1 MSESY
6 PVTKEGYES
15 LKTIL
20 RDMKV
25 IERPKVIQ
33 AIAEA
38 RAHGDLSENAEYA
51 AAKEKQAILES
62 RIQDYENRVAI
73 SQVIDPATI
82 REDKVVFG
90 ATVTFVDLDTEQE
103 KTYKIV
109 GDHEGDLKNGKISIQ
124 SPLARVMIGRR
135 VGDIFDFQ
143 TANGLKELEITK
155 LEFK

>member
-1 MSESY
+1 MGDSY
-6 PVTKEGYES
+6 PVTKEGYEA
-15 LKTIL
+15 LKSTL
-20 RDMKV
+20 HEMKTV
-25 IERPKVIQ
+25 ERPKVIQ

-82 REDKVVFG
+82 REDRVVFG
-90 ATVTFVDLDTEQE
+90 ATVTVLDLDTEQE

-109 GDHEGDLKNGKISIQ
+109 GDHEGDLKIGKISIQ

-135 VGDIFDFQ
+135 VGDVFDFQ

-155 LEFK
+155 LIYK

>member
-1 MSESY
+1 MGDSY
-6 PVTKEGYES
+6 PVTKEGYEA
-15 LKTIL
+15 LKATL
-20 RDMKV
+20 HEMKTV
-25 IERPKVIQ
+25 ERPKVIQ

-73 SQVIDPATI
+73 SQVIDPASI
-82 REDKVVFG
+82 REDRVVFG
-90 ATVTFVDLDTEQE
+90 ATVTVLDLDTEQE

-109 GDHEGDLKNGKISIQ
+109 GDHEGDLKTGKISIQ

-135 VGDIFDFQ
+135 VGDVFDFQ

-155 LEFK
+155 LVYK